1 MRNSG
6 AFPKVAFSNAP
17 KVSLVCSATCSV
29 MKLSRS
35 AQGMRAI
42 PARRKQGASERSEKV
57 EPRNATGPKR
67 NNRFSFA
74 SRNNFR
80 EIVASSLRRFDD
92 DVDVDVDVDVDDVDD
107 ITCRGNDDD
116 DDDDDDCALLVLLV
130 PPMLLVPS
138 VVSSSPGTTSSMLL
152 TMRF

>member
-1 MRNSG
+1 
-6 AFPKVAFSNAP
+6 
-17 KVSLVCSATCSV
+17 
-29 MKLSRS
+29 
-35 AQGMRAI
+35 MRAI

-80 EIVASSLRRFDD
+80 EIVASSLRRFD
-92 DVDVDVDVDVDDVDD
+92 VDDDVDD
-107 ITCRGNDDD
+107 ITCRGDD

>member
-92 DVDVDVDVDVDDVDD
+92 DDVDVDDVDD
-107 ITCRGNDDD
+107 ITCRGDDD

>member
-92 DVDVDVDVDVDDVDD
+92 VDVDVDDVDD
-107 ITCRGNDDD
+107 ITCRGDDD

-130 PPMLLVPS
+130 PMLLVPS

>member
-92 DVDVDVDVDVDDVDD
+92 VDVDVDDVDD
-107 ITCRGNDDD
+107 ITCRDDDD

-130 PPMLLVPS
+130 PMLLVPS

>member
-1 MRNSG
+1 M
-6 AFPKVAFSNAP
+6 
-17 KVSLVCSATCSV
+17 
-29 MKLSRS
+29 
-35 AQGMRAI
+35 
-42 PARRKQGASERSEKV
+42 

-92 DVDVDVDVDVDDVDD
+92 VDVDVDDVDD
-107 ITCRGNDDD
+107 ITCRGDDD

-130 PPMLLVPS
+130 PMLLVPS

>member
-92 DVDVDVDVDVDDVDD
+92 DDVDVDDVDD
-107 ITCRGNDDD
+107 ITCRGDDD

-130 PPMLLVPS
+130 PMLLVPS

>member
-80 EIVASSLRRFDD
+80 EIVASSLRRFDVD
-92 DVDVDVDVDVDDVDD
+92 DDVDVDDVDD
-107 ITCRGNDDD
+107 ITCRGDDD

-130 PPMLLVPS
+130 PMLLVPS

>member
-80 EIVASSLRRFDD
+80 EIVASSLRRFDVDD
-92 DVDVDVDVDVDDVDD
+92 DVDVDD

-116 DDDDDDCALLVLLV
+116 DDDCALLVSLV

>member
-80 EIVASSLRRFDD
+80 EIVASSLRRFDVD
-92 DVDVDVDVDVDDVDD
+92 DVDVDD

-116 DDDDDDCALLVLLV
+116 DDDCALLVLLV
-130 PPMLLVPS
+130 PMLLVPS

>member
-92 DVDVDVDVDVDDVDD
+92 DVDDVDD

-116 DDDDDDCALLVLLV
+116 DDDDDCALLVLLV
-130 PPMLLVPS
+130 PMLLVPS